1 MEAIFVARL
10 HKTDLVTDI
19 WRTTVS
25 NAKGLY
31 TAGDE
36 SFAPRVN
43 AIPLS
48 DVDSRAAGQGS
59 IGDLV
64 SDATAQM
71 SSLFRAEVELAKTEI
86 ADSAKKGAIGGGLF
100 GAAGTVAL
108 YSSFFFFFFLAEL
121 LDKWV
126 QRWAAFLIV
135 FLIMLALAGILA
147 FVGLKKVKQVK
158 KPEKTINSV
167 QEMKNLVPGKA
178 QRKIEAKDRGLYS

>member
-1 MEAIFVARL
+1 M
-10 HKTDLVTDI
+10 
-19 WRTTVS
+19 S
-25 NAKGLY
+25 NGKGLY
-31 TAGDE
+31 TAGDD

-48 DVDSRAAGQGS
+48 DVDTRAAGQGS

-86 ADSAKKGAIGGGLF
+86 AQSAKKGAIGGGFF
-100 GAAGTVAL
+100 GVAGTVAL

-121 LDKWV
+121 LDLWV

-135 FLIMLALAGILA
+135 FLIMLVLAGIFA
-147 FVGLKKVKQVK
+147 FVGLKQVK
-158 KPEKTINSV
+158 KVKAPKKTIESV

-178 QRKIEAKDRGLYS
+178 QAKLEAKNRGLYS